1 MPLASPETG
10 LEPHLATRG
19 GRAQAGIRV
28 RACVTGFAYACF
40 STGMHLFLQQWNDMS
55 RFNQL
60 HTLAAC
66 LAVSLPTLADERNAP
81 LTLPTTA
88 ITDSRD
94 AQAIDLATPTQ
105 AGSRLNL
112 NALET
117 PASTSSLSEAQI
129 IGRNNQTVQDAVT
142 RSPGITFIGTP
153 GDGGTG
159 LSARGFTGQSSV
171 MTLLDGSRM
180 HVGAGTLTY
189 PVDPWMVERIDVIR
203 GPASVLYGEGATGAV
218 VNVIPKKPFTGEIRN
233 HLRLGYGSWDRQQLG
248 LDSGGNLDERLSY
261 RLTLNQQAGNGWV
274 DRTDS
279 RSLALSAALRFD
291 ATDDLSFTLSHE
303 RGDAQPANYY
313 GTPLI
318 DGHLRDSL
326 RNKNYNVSNDQ
337 QRYHDEWT
345 RLSSDWQ
352 ISDSLSASNQLY
364 YIKSRRHWRNAE
376 SYTWDAQAAL
386 VQRGRF
392 MEIRHGQEQVGDR
405 QSFTFD
411 HSLFGLASKTVVGA
425 EYNRIRFTV
434 DSNAPYDDGGRDPL
448 APWQPAPGSF
458 HSASATRPQTFS
470 KVSTFSLFGENR
482 TQLSDRLS
490 LVTGLRRDQ
499 NRLDFHDLSSSTR
512 SDRSLQGG
520 NWRAGLV
527 FAVTDALSL
536 YGQYSTSEDGVGDL
550 LTQRPG
556 DRLDLTEARQT
567 EVGLK
572 QRFWEDRGEWTLA
585 AYHIVKKKLPVY
597 NQVTHDS
604 QQAGQ
609 QTSDGL
615 EASVELALGNQWHV
629 SANAALLR
637 ARYDDFIELDGND
650 MPQDRAGKHPQDV
663 PRRTANLWLSKGFGQ
678 DLDAGLGLRYVD
690 VRYSSAANDQ
700 RVPGYTVVDANIGW
714 QVLPDVRLGLQVNNL
729 FDRVY
734 AQSSYSGEQWLL
746 GAPRSYFATL
756 DYSF

>member
-1 MPLASPETG
+1 
-10 LEPHLATRG
+10 
-19 GRAQAGIRV
+19 
-28 RACVTGFAYACF
+28 
-40 STGMHLFLQQWNDMS
+40 MS
-55 RFNQL
+55 RINKL

-66 LAVSLPTLADERNAP
+66 LAVSLPALADEQPSPA
-81 LTLPTTA
+81 LTLPSTA

-94 AQAIDLATPTQ
+94 PQTVDLATPTQ

-112 NALET
+112 SALET
-117 PASTSSLSEAQI
+117 PASTSSITAAQI
-129 IGRNNQTVQDAVT
+129 QQRNNTTVQDAVT

-171 MTLLDGSRM
+171 MTLFDGSRLYA
-180 HVGAGTLTY
+180 GAGTLTY

-203 GPASVLYGEGATGAV
+203 GPASVLYGEGATGAT
-218 VNVIPKKPFTGEIRN
+218 VNVIPKKPFSSDIRN

-248 LDSGGNLDERLSY
+248 LDSGGSLSERLSY
-261 RLTLNQQAGNGWV
+261 RATLNQQAGNGWV
-274 DRTDS
+274 DRTAS
-279 RSLALSAALRFD
+279 RSLAFSGALRFD
-291 ATDDLSFTLSHE
+291 ASDDLSFTLSHD

-318 DGHLRDSL
+318 DGHLRSSV

-345 RLSSDWQ
+345 RLTSDWT
-352 ISDSLSASNQLY
+352 ISDSISASNQLY

-376 SYTWDAQAAL
+376 EYAWDAG
-386 VQRGRF
+386 VIQRGSF
-392 MEIRHGQEQVGDR
+392 LEIKHNQEQIGDR

-411 HSLFGLASKTVVGA
+411 HSLFGLASRTVVGA
-425 EYNRIRFTV
+425 EYNKIRFNI
-434 DSNAPYDDGGRDPL
+434 DSNSPYEDGYTDPL
-448 APWQPAPGSF
+448 DPWRPAPGGF
-458 HSASATRPQTFS
+458 HSADPTRPQTLS
-470 KVSTFSLFGENR
+470 KTSTFSLFAENR
-482 TQLSDRLS
+482 TQLTERLS
-490 LVTGLRRDQ
+490 LVIGIRRDQ
-499 NRLDFHDLSSSTR
+499 NHIDRNDLVKDTR
-512 SDRSLQGG
+512 EDQSLRGG

-527 FAVTDALSL
+527 YALTDDLSV

-550 LTQRPG
+550 LTLRPEQR
-556 DRLDLTEARQT
+556 LELTEAKQT
-567 EVGLK
+567 EFGLK
-572 QRFWEDRGEWTLA
+572 QRFWDGRGEWTLA

-597 NQVTHDS
+597 DVVSKRS

-615 EASVELALGNQWHV
+615 EASLELALGNQWQL
-629 SANAALLR
+629 SGNAALVR
-637 ARYDDFIELDGND
+637 AKYDDFTQLSRGVSYGRSGN
-650 MPQDRAGKHPQDV
+650 HPQDV
-663 PRRTANLWLSKGFGQ
+663 PRRTANLWLSKAFGQ
-678 DLDAGLGLRYVD
+678 SVDTGIGLRYVD
-690 VRYSSAANDQ
+690 ARYTSAANDQ

-729 FDRVY
+729 FDREY

-746 GAPRSYFATL
+746 GAPRSYFATV

>member
-1 MPLASPETG
+1 
-10 LEPHLATRG
+10 
-19 GRAQAGIRV
+19 
-28 RACVTGFAYACF
+28 
-40 STGMHLFLQQWNDMS
+40 MS
-55 RFNQL
+55 RFNKL

-66 LAVSLPTLADERNAP
+66 LAVSIPALADEQP
-81 LTLPTTA
+81 GSLTLPSTA
-88 ITDSRD
+88 ITDNRD
-94 AQAIDLATPTQ
+94 PQVVDLATPTQ

-112 NALET
+112 SALET
-117 PASTSSLSEAQI
+117 PASTSTLSEAQI
-129 IGRNNQTVQDAVT
+129 LGRNNQTVQDAVT

-159 LSARGFTGQSSV
+159 LSARGFSGQSSV
-171 MTLLDGSRM
+171 MTLFDGSRLYA
-180 HVGAGTLTY
+180 GAGTLTY

-218 VNVIPKKPFTGEIRN
+218 VNVIPKKPFDGDIRN

-248 LDSGGNLDERLSY
+248 LDSGGSLSERLSY
-261 RLTLNQQAGNGWV
+261 RLTLNQQASNGWV

-318 DGHLRDSL
+318 DGHLRGSL
-326 RNKNYNVSNDQ
+326 RKKNYNVSNDQ

-345 RLSSDWQ
+345 RLNSDWQ
-352 ISDSLSASNQLY
+352 INDSLSASNQLY

-376 SYTWDAQAAL
+376 EYAWDADSGL
-386 VQRGRF
+386 VGRASF
-392 MEIRHGQEQVGDR
+392 LEIKHNQEQIGDR

-411 HSLFGLASKTVVGA
+411 HALFGLASKTVVGA
-425 EYNRIRFTV
+425 EYNKIRFNV
-434 DSNAPYDDGGRDPL
+434 DSNSPYNDDGSDPL
-448 APWQPAPGSF
+448 DPWQPTPGGF
-458 HSASATRPQTFS
+458 HSGSPLRPQMLS
-470 KVSTFSLFGENR
+470 KTSTFALFAENR
-482 TQLSDRLS
+482 TQLTERLS
-490 LVTGLRRDQ
+490 LVTGVRRDQ
-499 NRLDFHDLSSSTR
+499 NHIDRDNLVDGTR
-512 SDRSLQGG
+512 NDRSLRGG

-527 FAVTDALSL
+527 FAATDDLSL

-550 LTQRPG
+550 LTLRPE
-556 DRLDLTEARQT
+556 DRLELTEAKQT
-567 EVGLK
+567 ELGLK
-572 QRFWEDRGEWTLA
+572 QRFWDGRGEWTLA

-597 NQVTHDS
+597 DVVSKRS

-615 EASVELALGNQWHV
+615 EASLELALGNQWQV
-629 SANAALLR
+629 SANAALVR
-637 ARYDDFIELDGND
+637 AKYDDFLQRSGGVVY
-650 MPQDRAGKHPQDV
+650 DRAGNRPQDV
-663 PRRTANLWLSKGFGQ
+663 PHRTANLWLSKGFGQ
-678 DLDAGLGLRYVD
+678 AVDAGIGLRYVD
-690 VRYSSAANDQ
+690 ARYTSAANDAQ
-700 RVPGYTVVDANIGW
+700 VPGYTVVDANLGW
-714 QVLPDVRLGLQVNNL
+714 QVLPDVRLGLQLNNL
-729 FDRVY
+729 FDRQY